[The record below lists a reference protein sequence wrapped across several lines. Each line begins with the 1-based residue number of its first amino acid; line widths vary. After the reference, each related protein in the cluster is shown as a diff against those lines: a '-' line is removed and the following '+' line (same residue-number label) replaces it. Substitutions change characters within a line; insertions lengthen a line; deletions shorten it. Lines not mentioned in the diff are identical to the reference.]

1 MNLAKLLI
9 HHSYADR
16 GDPKVSSS
24 EDPQNRRNAHYQ
36 VEMADHEVSRMQ
48 HDIDGR
54 LSQKE
59 AADAATDKHRD
70 KAQSKQ
76 RSGIDSQLR
85 PIQAESPY
93 QHDDGGRDSYN
104 QCWERECQR
113 RVGIHTADEHVMPV
127 DHVTQNGQ
135 SSKGVNKYPLAQHRL
150 THIRD
155 QDMRDDSHAWNDC
168 NIDLWMPKEPEQV
181 LPEQSRATRVR

>member
-1 MNLAKLLI
+1 MNLAKCLI
-9 HHSYADR
+9 HHSS
-16 GDPKVSSS
+16 GHLGEPKVSSS
-24 EDPQNRRNAHYQ
+24 EDAEHRRSAHYQ

-70 KAQSKQ
+70 KAQRKQ

-93 QHDDGGRDSYN
+93 QHDDGGRDSY
-104 QCWERECQR
+104 
-113 RVGIHTADEHVMPV
+113 
-127 DHVTQNGQ
+127 
-135 SSKGVNKYPLAQHRL
+135 
-150 THIRD
+150 D
-155 QDMRDDSHAWNDC
+155 Q
-168 NIDLWMPKEPEQV
+168 
-181 LPEQSRATRVR
+181 